1 MLYFYLTLI
10 ESPED
15 KLKFERLYNEYREYL
30 FRIALNILGNE
41 YDAEDVLHQAFL
53 RIADN
58 INKVGEVSSHQTRNY
73 LVIIV
78 KGLAINL
85 YNDGKKV
92 IRLPLEDF
100 EEMKDDFL
108 VEEHIMEQIEL
119 DALRETLDQ
128 LPHHHR
134 DVLYLMYY
142 EELSVKSI
150 AKQLKLSESATKKR
164 LERARH
170 ALQKIWSSEGEKVN

>member
-15 KLKFERLYNEYREYL
+15 KLKFEWLYKEHREYL
-30 FRIALNILGNE
+30 FRIALNILGNH
-41 YDAEDVLHQAFL
+41 YDAEDVLHQAFM

-58 INKVGEVSSHQTRNY
+58 MDKVEEVSSHQTRNY

-108 VEEHIMEQIEL
+108 VEEHIIEQIEF
-119 DALRETLDQ
+119 DALRGILDQ
-128 LPHHHR
+128 LPPIHR

-150 AKQLKLSESATKKR
+150 AKQLKLSESAAKKR

-170 ALQKIWSSEGEKVN
+170 ALQKIWLSEGDEKN